1 VKIYLVSVV
10 DFCALALQSGAT
22 IDGVSRD
29 YAVSGFLTVDDI
41 SPMSQRA
48 ECVMLNKGPYITDA
62 LRILDHILKRMDYS
76 TIIELLNDTRQM
88 LQLFYAAF
96 YLTDE
101 HYFDKVKN
109 MKPHDVVKALS
120 ALAQE
125 SRLAVFRL
133 LVKRGPE
140 GFTPSV
146 IADKLGIAAPTLSF
160 HLKELQNAGLIVVRR
175 EGRFLF
181 YSTRFDRMKGLVGF
195 LTDECCSHADEACDG
210 DCKPVVAQVRRRS
223 A

>member
-1 VKIYLVSVV
+1 MIECIQKILLVQDSGIIFQCSVKIYLVSVV

-101 HYFDKVKN
+101 H
-109 MKPHDVVKALS
+109 
-120 ALAQE
+120 
-125 SRLAVFRL
+125 
-133 LVKRGPE
+133 
-140 GFTPSV
+140 
-146 IADKLGIAAPTLSF
+146 
-160 HLKELQNAGLIVVRR
+160 
-175 EGRFLF
+175 
-181 YSTRFDRMKGLVGF
+181 
-195 LTDECCSHADEACDG
+195 
-210 DCKPVVAQVRRRS
+210 
-223 A
+223 